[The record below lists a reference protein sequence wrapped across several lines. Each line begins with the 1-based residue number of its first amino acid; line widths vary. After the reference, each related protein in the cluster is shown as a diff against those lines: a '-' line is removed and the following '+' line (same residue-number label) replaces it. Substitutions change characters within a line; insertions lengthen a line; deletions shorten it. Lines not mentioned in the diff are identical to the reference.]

1 MINQATTLQN
11 KPGLLAAIAILL
23 LGVCGYIFN
32 GNILLLGLP
41 FVFLYVLL
49 VGVNWK
55 TAYWVMLMSIPVSI
69 DLYFFGNTLSTSAPD
84 EPLMWGFMLL
94 FPILLASK
102 RGAIEK
108 SWLKHPIVTL
118 VALQF
123 FWMMIAVFYS
133 RMHLISVKFMIAKS
147 WFLISFFILPVLIFR
162 EKKDFRT
169 AFWVLFLP
177 VFITVCIIMVR
188 HAALGFSFRQIEEAV
203 GDLYFNHVD
212 YSTIVSMIFPLALVA
227 IPLSKGKSPVFRWT
241 LILVTLFLLPAI
253 YLTYARAALLAVV
266 FAIVVGIA
274 IRIKLTKIMM
284 PIFYGVLALFM
295 AYMIRDDKYMTLR
308 PDYQHTFM
316 HRDFS
321 DHIIATFRG
330 EDMSSMERLYRW
342 IAAVR
347 MSQDEPVKGF
357 GPNTFYYYY
366 KPYAVASFR
375 TYVSRNFEHSTTH
388 NYYLYLLVEQGWPA
402 MIIYAIF
409 IHVILVTAQRAYH
422 RFKDRFYKYCVLGAA
437 MMFGAGWVNNF
448 FSDLIETHKVGAFF
462 YLSVALIVILD
473 LKSKQLEKEG
483 KNEETAVTQ

>member
-1 MINQATTLQN
+1 MIKEATLEE
-11 KPGLLAAIAILL
+11 KFGWLASLAILL
-23 LGVCGYIFN
+23 FGVCGYIYT
-32 GNILLLGLP
+32 GNILMLGLP
-41 FVFLYVLL
+41 FVFLYILL
-49 VGVNWK
+49 VAVNWK
-55 TAYWVMLMSIPVSI
+55 TAYWVMLLSIPVSI
-69 DLYFFGNTLSTSAPD
+69 DLYFSGNTLSTSAPD
-84 EPLMWGFMLL
+84 EPLMWGFLLL
-94 FPILLASK
+94 FPVLLAS
-102 RGAIEK
+102 RRCTIER
-108 SWLKHPIVTL
+108 SWLRHPIVFL
-118 VALQF
+118 IALQF
-123 FWMMIAVFYS
+123 VWMMVAVFYS
-133 RMHLISVKFMIAKS
+133 HMHLISVKFMIAKS
-147 WFLISFFILPVLIFR
+147 WFLVSFFIIPVFIFR
-162 EKKDFRT
+162 EKKDFRI
-169 AFWVLFLP
+169 AFWLLLLP
-177 VFITVCIIMVR
+177 VLLTVCIIMVR
-188 HAALGFSFRQIEEAV
+188 HAALGFSFRQIEQAI

-241 LILVTLFLLPAI
+241 MVFIALFLLPAI
-253 YLTYARAALLAVV
+253 YLTYARAALLAVL
-266 FAIVVGIA
+266 FAVVVGIA
-274 IRIKLTKIMM
+274 IRLKLTKIMM
-284 PIFYGVLALFM
+284 PVFYGAIALFM
-295 AYMIRDDKYMTLR
+295 AFMIRDDKFMSLR

-402 MIIYAIF
+402 MIIYAIM

-422 RFKDRFYKYCVLGAA
+422 RFKDRFYKYCLLGAA

-448 FSDLIETHKVGAFF
+448 FSDLIETHKVGAYF
-462 YLSVALIVILD
+462 YLSIALIVILD
-473 LKSKQLEKEG
+473 RKSKQQEQEN
-483 KNEETAVTQ
+483 NEAVTPS

>member
-1 MINQATTLQN
+1 LINQATTLQN

-108 SWLKHPIVTL
+108 SWIKHPIVTL

-169 AFWVLFLP
+169 AFWILFLP

-241 LILVTLFLLPAI
+241 LILVPYSCCLP
-253 YLTYARAALLAVV
+253 Y
-266 FAIVVGIA
+266 
-274 IRIKLTKIMM
+274 
-284 PIFYGVLALFM
+284 
-295 AYMIRDDKYMTLR
+295 TLR
-308 PDYQHTFM
+308 M
-316 HRDFS
+316 
-321 DHIIATFRG
+321 
-330 EDMSSMERLYRW
+330 
-342 IAAVR
+342 
-347 MSQDEPVKGF
+347 PV
-357 GPNTFYYYY
+357 
-366 KPYAVASFR
+366 
-375 TYVSRNFEHSTTH
+375 
-388 NYYLYLLVEQGWPA
+388 
-402 MIIYAIF
+402 
-409 IHVILVTAQRAYH
+409 QRS
-422 RFKDRFYKYCVLGAA
+422 
-437 MMFGAGWVNNF
+437 W
-448 FSDLIETHKVGAFF
+448 
-462 YLSVALIVILD
+462 
-473 LKSKQLEKEG
+473 Q
-483 KNEETAVTQ
+483 